1 MARNQNA
8 TLVDIDEVAGALA
21 ATDCTTQSLN
31 GVGAGRYR
39 PAPYRDS
46 DPPDPS
52 AGIECFT
59 VTDDEKSTVS
69 PSAERPKG
77 LSIRWFGAAMR
88 ADGSSRRFSFF
99 FLGLGQAIAELIT
112 RAESVIRMQR

>member
-1 MARNQNA
+1 MQ
-8 TLVDIDEVAGALA
+8 LA
-21 ATDCTTQSLN
+21 LN

-77 LSIRWFGAAMR
+77 LSIRWFGAAMQ

>member
-1 MARNQNA
+1 MKSNVAS
-8 TLVDIDEVAGALA
+8 TLHWVQPKCNERDFRRWTNVSIE
-21 ATDCTTQSLN
+21 
-31 GVGAGRYR
+31 GAGRCR

-69 PSAERPKG
+69 PSVEDPKA
-77 LSIRWFGAAMR
+77 S
-88 ADGSSRRFSFF
+88 
-99 FLGLGQAIAELIT
+99 Q
-112 RAESVIRMQR
+112 

>member
-1 MARNQNA
+1 MQR
-8 TLVDIDEVAGALA
+8 TLYPS
-21 ATDCTTQSLN
+21 TDQSKF
-31 GVGAGRYR
+31 GGAGLCG

-69 PSAERPKG
+69 PSVEDPKA
-77 LSIRWFGAAMR
+77 S
-88 ADGSSRRFSFF
+88 
-99 FLGLGQAIAELIT
+99 Q
-112 RAESVIRMQR
+112 

>member
-1 MARNQNA
+1 MQ
-8 TLVDIDEVAGALA
+8 LA
-21 ATDCTTQSLN
+21 LN

-69 PSAERPKG
+69 PSAE
-77 LSIRWFGAAMR
+77 
-88 ADGSSRRFSFF
+88 
-99 FLGLGQAIAELIT
+99 
-112 RAESVIRMQR
+112 

>member
-1 MARNQNA
+1 MQPRS
-8 TLVDIDEVAGALA
+8 LFDDGVGALV
-21 ATDCTTQSLN
+21 ATGFTSQSLN

-69 PSAERPKG
+69 PSVKGPKAPQSG
-77 LSIRWFGAAMR
+77 
-88 ADGSSRRFSFF
+88 GSGRCGRRMGRLGTFSR
-99 FLGLGQAIAELIT
+99 GC
-112 RAESVIRMQR
+112 

>member
-1 MARNQNA
+1 MQ
-8 TLVDIDEVAGALA
+8 LA
-21 ATDCTTQSLN
+21 LN

-77 LSIRWFGAAMR
+77 LSMRWFGAAMR
-88 ADGSSRRFSFF
+88 ADGSSWRFSFF
-99 FLGLGQAIAELIT
+99 FLGLGRAIAELMT
-112 RAESVIRMQR
+112 RAESVIRVQR